1 MNGNAVHNTMTEL
14 LPWYA
19 NGTLEPQERNL
30 VAEHLAACPECREE
44 LAHYQQLSAAIPDA
58 SDTNDWQPSIAHF
71 SEILSAID
79 AQESVAMAY
88 KPALKKSSFWQQ
100 CRNWLH
106 SKNQPLVWALTV
118 ESIALAT
125 LVMFMVM
132 PRFGQT
138 ASEQAVFQTLSDAQA
153 PVANGLPRAHIVFAD
168 DMTIAEMRVL
178 LPSVQGRVVD
188 GPSKLGIYTVE
199 LAIATSTDSVNSAIA
214 ELRNHPKVKL
224 AEPVQP

>member
-1 MNGNAVHNTMTEL
+1 MNLNAGHNTITEL

-44 LAHYQQLSAAIPDA
+44 LAHFQQLSAAIPEA
-58 SDTNDWQPSIAHF
+58 SDSDDWQPSTAHF
-71 SEILSAID
+71 SQILSAID
-79 AQESVAMAY
+79 AEEIVEVRQ
-88 KPALKKSSFWQQ
+88 KPAVNKPSFWQQ
-100 CRNWLH
+100 CRDWLH

-118 ESIALAT
+118 ESIALAS
-125 LVMFMVM
+125 LVLFVVM

-153 PVANGLPRAHIVFAD
+153 PTVSGLPRVHIVFSD

-178 LPSVQGRVVD
+178 LPAVQAHLVD
-188 GPSKLGIYTVE
+188 GPTKLGVYTLE
-199 LAIATSTDSVNSAIA
+199 LAAATPTDSVNSAIA
-214 ELRNHPKVKL
+214 ELRKHPKVKL
-224 AEPVQP
+224 AELVQP